1 MRYHGHS
8 MHAHEIVRRV
18 HAGEV
23 SPVEVTRRYLERVT
37 ALDPKL
43 NAYITVNP
51 EALNEAE
58 AVAERVRR
66 GEALPLAGVPVAVK
80 DNIVTRGLR
89 TTCAS
94 KSLERF
100 VPPYDATVIQRLR
113 AAGAVILG
121 KTNLDEFA
129 MGSSSEYSHFGP
141 TRNPWDLERVPGGS
155 SGGSAAAVAADLAP
169 VALGSDTGGSVRQPA
184 AFTGVLG
191 FKPTYGRVSRYGLV
205 AFASSLDQIG
215 PFARSTRDLA
225 LLMDVIAGPD
235 PRDATSLEAP
245 PRFGEALEMGVEGL
259 TIGVVREALEAGN
272 TPGVLEAVERFRTV
286 MEGLGVRFVEVRLP
300 SLEYALAAYYLVAT
314 SEASSN
320 LARYDGTLFSY
331 RSEGKNLVEVMMR
344 SRAEGFG
351 PEVRRRVLM
360 GTFALSSGYYD
371 AYYGKALKARRR
383 IYQDFEAAF
392 ERADV
397 LLTPTSPTPAFKLGE
412 KTQDP
417 LAMYLSDTN
426 TVAVNLAGLP
436 GLSIPAGNEGGLPVA
451 VQLIGRALEDERLF
465 ALSMA
470 FERATDAAYLR
481 VAPLA

>member
-1 MRYHGHS
+1 

-18 HAGEV
+18 RAGEM

-37 ALDPKL
+37 DLNPKL
-43 NAYITVNP
+43 NAYITINP
-51 EALNEAE
+51 EALSEAE
-58 AVAERVRR
+58 AVAERMRQ

-113 AAGAVILG
+113 EAGAVILG

-129 MGSSSEYSHFGP
+129 MGSSCEYSHFGA

-235 PRDATSLEAP
+235 PRDATSLEVP
-245 PRFGEALEMGVEGL
+245 PRFVEALEARVEGL
-259 TIGVVREALEAGN
+259 TIGMVKEALEAGN

-286 MEGLGVRFVEVRLP
+286 MEGLGVRFVEVSLP

-331 RSEGKNLVEVMMR
+331 RSEGEDLVEVMMR

-392 ERADV
+392 AQADV

-436 GLSIPAGNEGGLPVA
+436 GLSLPAGNEDGLPVA

-465 ALSMA
+465 TLSMA
-470 FERATDAAYLR
+470 FERATDAAYLQ
-481 VAPLA
+481 VAPVA